1 MPAQRRMKAMQT
13 ITLDAEVGQVSAE
26 LIRRGIPASV
36 RVHVLVEVP
45 DHDAWPMAALAQE
58 GGAFD
63 GLADESDL
71 YTDADLKE
79 RAG

>member
-1 MPAQRRMKAMQT
+1 MQT
-13 ITLDAEVGQVSAE
+13 IALDGEAGQVSAE
-26 LIRRGIPASV
+26 LTRRGIPASV

-45 DHDAWPMAALAQE
+45 DHEAWPMAALAQE

-63 GLADESDL
+63 WLAEESGL

>member
-1 MPAQRRMKAMQT
+1 MQT

-45 DHDAWPMAALAQE
+45 DHEDWKMAALAQA
-58 GGAFD
+58 GGGFD
-63 GLADESDL
+63 WLAGEPDL